1 MLSNIL
7 FFFKNHIAILISLV
21 SLVISLY
28 NFFYT
33 KYSQRKRISIEFIS
47 YRIVKL
53 KDVYIYQIKM
63 SFTNISHLPISITN
77 ISMNN
82 NIFCA
87 YGSHLIKVEKI
98 PLISNES
105 RIEETKTI
113 QFPINLSQ
121 LEGKN
126 GYLEFKTSEQFDI
139 KDIIL
144 NIYTNRGKI
153 ENITPIIQNIKK
165 DIDTPYCL

>member
-1 MLSNIL
+1 MFSDIL
-7 FFFKNHIAILISLV
+7 IFIKKHITILISLI
-21 SLVISLY
+21 SLALSLY
-28 NFFYT
+28 NFLYT
-33 KYSQRKRISIEFIS
+33 KLSQRRKLSIEFIS

-53 KDVYIYQIKM
+53 KNVYFYQIKM

-87 YGSHLIKVEKI
+87 YGPHLVKTEKI
-98 PLISNES
+98 SLISNES

-121 LEGKN
+121 LEGKT

-153 ENITPIIQNIKK
+153 KNLKPIIQNIKK
-165 DIDTPYCL
+165 DKDTPYCL